1 MHLAE
6 GLARSMR
13 KSLARSMRKPGERA
27 GQRPVIGQLRRE
39 TYTNICSSILL
50 MSRDLSDETV
60 VARII
65 GAAARHARRCALSE
79 TGHLAAVTEIA
90 GLAGGRADL
99 LAQGAGIAAGFH
111 CGRADEAR

>member
-1 MHLAE
+1 
-6 GLARSMR
+6 
-13 KSLARSMRKPGERA
+13 
-27 GQRPVIGQLRRE
+27 
-39 TYTNICSSILL
+39 

-111 CGRADEAR
+111 CGRADEARYLRAAQLCIEAGADTGQAHRWCRFSSLTLATCIERAGGHRQAQSH